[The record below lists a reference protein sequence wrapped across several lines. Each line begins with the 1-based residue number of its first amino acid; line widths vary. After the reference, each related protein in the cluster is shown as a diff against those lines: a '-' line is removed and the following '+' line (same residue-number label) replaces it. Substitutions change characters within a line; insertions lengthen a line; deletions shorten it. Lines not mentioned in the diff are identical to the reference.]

1 MDLGIIGLIDIFII
15 LLAIIAIIVGYVRG
29 FMKKMLSWVGFLILI
44 AFAILFTTQIAHFCI
59 SHNIIYPSIYDKIF
73 GKVDGWLSAHQY
85 KSYSVTIEKSFGI
98 PAFLATIFSLLM
110 GNPKINKAEGA
121 PSYQV
126 QVSTKIS
133 ESIMNVIAFLIIF
146 VIVLIFM
153 AILKI
158 ICAKA
163 RENKVVRVTD
173 GLLGIAL
180 YLVLLMFTL
189 SFIFF
194 VTKLV
199 YDAKWFPNFN
209 KFLEKDLQLNSNKF
223 RISKSIYQSNIFE
236 SIKDFVVS
244 LFK

>member
-1 MDLGIIGLIDIFII
+1 
-15 LLAIIAIIVGYVRG
+15 
-29 FMKKMLSWVGFLILI
+29 
-44 AFAILFTTQIAHFCI
+44 
-59 SHNIIYPSIYDKIF
+59 
-73 GKVDGWLSAHQY
+73 
-85 KSYSVTIEKSFGI
+85 
-98 PAFLATIFSLLM
+98 
-110 GNPKINKAEGA
+110 
-121 PSYQV
+121 
-126 QVSTKIS
+126 
-133 ESIMNVIAFLIIF
+133 MNVIAFLIIF

-194 VTKLV
+194 VTKLI